1 MGRGEVV
8 VITHCALESFQT
20 LSGYQSWSWRELGE
34 LEDQLYL
41 ELKLWKRLKQN
52 LWAVPAGTFLIGAL
66 ANLALVYI
74 EYTRKSNQCW
84 FCIYLLDNSFNVKMV
99 RSGLVWSSPVWCNLV
114 WSCLARITWS
124 LIYPPSFSKYLPP
137 SHLRAKYFP
146 SPNIFLLFL
155 LCFCSP
161 QW

>member
-20 LSGYQSWSWRELGE
+20 LSGFQSWSWRDLGE

-74 EYTRKSNQCW
+74 EYTRKSNQC
-84 FCIYLLDNSFNVKMV
+84 
-99 RSGLVWSSPVWCNLV
+99 
-114 WSCLARITWS
+114 
-124 LIYPPSFSKYLPP
+124 
-137 SHLRAKYFP
+137 
-146 SPNIFLLFL
+146 
-155 LCFCSP
+155 
-161 QW
+161 

>member
-20 LSGYQSWSWRELGE
+20 LSGFQSWSWRDLG
-34 LEDQLYL
+34 DQLYL

-74 EYTRKSNQCW
+74 EYTKKSNQC
-84 FCIYLLDNSFNVKMV
+84 
-99 RSGLVWSSPVWCNLV
+99 
-114 WSCLARITWS
+114 
-124 LIYPPSFSKYLPP
+124 
-137 SHLRAKYFP
+137 
-146 SPNIFLLFL
+146 
-155 LCFCSP
+155 
-161 QW
+161 

>member
-52 LWAVPAGTFLIGAL
+52 LWAVPAGTFLISAL

-74 EYTRKSNQCW
+74 EYTRQSNQCW

-124 LIYPPSFSKYLPP
+124 LIYPFIWHMWIYWINMRL
-137 SHLRAKYFP
+137 HA
-146 SPNIFLLFL
+146 
-155 LCFCSP
+155 CD
-161 QW
+161 